1 MIVREADICEIRR
14 KRGIEGEICVLFDRA
29 EIESRKAE
37 LEPGKA
43 ELEPRLGKCVA
54 LAFS

>member
-43 ELEPRLGKCVA
+43 ELEPRLGKCIA